1 MNKTI
6 LSFVEGKEVSLQYM
20 KKNGDLRKATATFDI
35 NISEKGIT
43 LVYYDKEVQGFR
55 SFRVENLISIKD
67 GELTLL
73 NKI

>member
-6 LSFVEGKEVSLQYM
+6 LSFVEGKEVNLQYM
-20 KKNGDLRKATATFDI
+20 KKNGSLRKATATFDL

-43 LVYYDKEVQGFR
+43 LVYYDKEVQGLR
-55 SFRVENLISIKD
+55 SFRVENLISIQD